1 MFVHTFRIAFGLRR
15 LVEGDGELD
24 DDDEPSEESDESD
37 PLELSE
43 LDEGRGRFFFSI
55 WICLFSSSRRFSSIS
70 ESVLSLAVPPL
81 PPKRWNTL
89 RVCVWVC
96 KEENKWVN
104 RFSVDFLVL
113 P

>member
-55 WICLFSSSRRFSSIS
+55 
-70 ESVLSLAVPPL
+70 
-81 PPKRWNTL
+81 
-89 RVCVWVC
+89 
-96 KEENKWVN
+96 
-104 RFSVDFLVL
+104 
-113 P
+113 